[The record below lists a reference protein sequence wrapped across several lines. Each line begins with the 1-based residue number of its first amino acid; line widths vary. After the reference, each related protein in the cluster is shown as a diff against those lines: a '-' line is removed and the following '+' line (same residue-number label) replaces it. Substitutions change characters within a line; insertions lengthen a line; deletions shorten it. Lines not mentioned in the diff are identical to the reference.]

1 MKSRF
6 EAVNGYFNGWV
17 SGNKEQIL
25 ATLADTIYIEECYGP
40 CYRGKEQ
47 VAVWLERWFAKG
59 TVDSWVITDEW
70 FAEVEQTY
78 FCKWAFTCTYKGN
91 TDSFSGVSKV
101 TFADNKIATLEE
113 FQSTLT
119 HKYPFGE

>member
-6 EAVNGYFNGWV
+6 DGVNDYFSGWV
-17 SGNKEQIL
+17 DGDKERIL
-25 ATLADTIYIEECYGP
+25 DALTNDVYIEECYGP

-47 VAVWLERWFAKG
+47 VSVWLERWFSKG
-59 TVDSWVITDEW
+59 RVDKWIITDEW
-70 FAEVEQTY
+70 FAEAEQTY
-78 FCKWAFTCTYKGN
+78 FCKWEFTCTYKGE
-91 TDSFSGVSKV
+91 TDSFSGMGKV
-101 TFADNKIATLEE
+101 TFDGDKIASLEE